1 MVFPDEIKTRQVATC
16 KTLGVDFPRV
26 FCRGRELS
34 RGGPVL
40 PMCKPNLF
48 LQDLTLAV

>member
-1 MVFPDEIKTRQVATC
+1 MVFPDEIKTKQVTIY

-34 RGGPVL
+34 RVVL
-40 PMCKPNLF
+40 CCLCVNWICF
-48 LQDLTLAV
+48 LQDFLAV